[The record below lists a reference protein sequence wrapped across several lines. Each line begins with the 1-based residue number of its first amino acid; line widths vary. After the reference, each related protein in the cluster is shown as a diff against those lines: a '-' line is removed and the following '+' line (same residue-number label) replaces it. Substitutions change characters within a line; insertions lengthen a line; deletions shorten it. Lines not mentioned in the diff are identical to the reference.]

1 MINLDLAAEMATQ
14 IAKYAGKMLIDNSDK
29 ISVVEF
35 KDRQDICTNM
45 DLEIEK
51 IIISKIEETF
61 PDHNI
66 LSEEIGDLKKESD
79 YLWILDPI
87 DGTKHYLRGLPLY
100 TVSIALQYK
109 GEIILGVIYNPSTQR
124 LYHAVK
130 RQGAFLNNKKIK
142 VSSTDKLEDSFIYL
156 DISKIHELSNK
167 DSKIALSRLHKLLNK
182 TYRIRHLGVGS
193 LGFSYLAQGGY
204 DGYFD
209 LTGKTKF
216 IDIAAGIIILK
227 EAGGEATD
235 LDGTSINKNSKHFIA
250 SNGFIHTKLLKILN
264 DIL

>member
-1 MINLDLAAEMATQ
+1 MIDLKQTNKLAVDL
-14 IAKYAGKMLIDNSDK
+14 AKYAGKMLIDNSDK

-45 DLEIEK
+45 DLKIEK
-51 IIISKIEETF
+51 MIISKIEENF

-100 TVSIALQYK
+100 TVSIALQYR

-124 LYHAVK
+124 LYHATK
-130 RQGAFLNNKKIK
+130 GHGAFLNNKKIK
-142 VSSTDKLEDSFIYL
+142 VSSTNDLENSFIYL
-156 DISKIHELSNK
+156 DISKILELSDK
-167 DSKIALSRLHKLLNK
+167 ESKIALSRLQELLYK

-216 IDIAAGIIILK
+216 VDIAAGIIILK

-235 LDGTSINKNSKHFIA
+235 LDGTPIDKNSKHFIA
-250 SNGFIHTKLLKILN
+250 SNGLIHKKLLKLLNNIL
-264 DIL
+264 